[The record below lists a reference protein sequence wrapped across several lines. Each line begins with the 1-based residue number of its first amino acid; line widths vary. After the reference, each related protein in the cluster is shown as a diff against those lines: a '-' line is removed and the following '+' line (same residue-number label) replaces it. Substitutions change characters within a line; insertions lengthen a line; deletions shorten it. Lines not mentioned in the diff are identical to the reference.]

1 MGCKNVVAAAALSL
15 SLSPSFIMR
24 RFRWHNVSGSGSATG
39 KLGHYG
45 SHPRPQVADRETPS
59 RMDKRVAP
67 DKEGA
72 ADKQCLR
79 RRKTLI
85 PNRGRWSSLSLFRQ
99 ST

>member
-1 MGCKNVVAAAALSL
+1 MMQRKKNLKYHSDITEYIQIVLNDNY
-15 SLSPSFIMR
+15 I
-24 RFRWHNVSGSGSATG
+24 
-39 KLGHYG
+39 
-45 SHPRPQVADRETPS
+45 TPS

-85 PNRGRWSSLSLFRQ
+85 PNRCRWSSLSLFRQ
-99 ST
+99 IHLGEGKL